1 MSEPKDP
8 GYRDHLRALG
18 EKYAASI
25 PQRMDAIAAAL
36 DGALA
41 GAGREALEPLHAA
54 LHAVAGSA
62 GSFGFTVL
70 GDEARRLEQIVRAA
84 LAGGPGWPE
93 VAPAIRH
100 YLAWVAKDPHT
111 TTFPPHD

>member
-1 MSEPKDP
+1 MSQPKDP

-18 EKYAASI
+18 EKFAASI
-25 PQRMDAIAAAL
+25 PQRMEAIADAL
-36 DGALA
+36 EGALA
-41 GAGREALEPLHAA
+41 CPGRESLEPLHAA

-93 VAPAIRH
+93 AASAIRH
-100 YLAWVAKDPHT
+100 YLAWAAKDPHSP
-111 TTFPPHD
+111 TFRPHD